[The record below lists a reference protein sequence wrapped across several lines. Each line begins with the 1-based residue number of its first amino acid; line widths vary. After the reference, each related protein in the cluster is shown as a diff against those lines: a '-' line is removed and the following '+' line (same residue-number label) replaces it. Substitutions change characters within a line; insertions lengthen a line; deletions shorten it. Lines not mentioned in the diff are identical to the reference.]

1 MAVRGKD
8 RISRNRKRARQR
20 ILGAAF
26 VLLGILLWGVA
37 ATAQLKP
44 EALTYAGITIGGAAV
59 AAGIIM
65 FATTLWGQGSRRP
78 PEEHDRIRTMSR

>member
-8 RISRNRKRARQR
+8 RISRHRKRARQT
-20 ILGAAF
+20 IFGVAF

-59 AAGIIM
+59 VAGIIM
-65 FATTLWGQGSRRP
+65 FATTL
-78 PEEHDRIRTMSR
+78 